1 MRIGK
6 VAIVLVAGVLAV
18 IRLPGTAVSGGSPD
32 MIRLADG
39 PGDMNINL
47 VVRQLNVT
55 PVQAYVGDEIHI
67 EVLIENKAEG
77 SNTTTAD
84 LYANGKLIG
93 RKLFTWGW
101 SSGERLY
108 RLSFDWDT
116 RSASPGEYRI
126 RAEAFV
132 WTDTS
137 PFDNA
142 LEMKQP
148 VILVSPGEAFPG
160 GKTAGGSATE
170 TDRGL

>member
-6 VAIVLVAGVLAV
+6 VAMVLAAGVLAAFGV
-18 IRLPGTAVSGGSPD
+18 PGTAVSGVPPE
-32 MIRLADG
+32 MIRFAG
-39 PGDMNINL
+39 PSDMNIDL
-47 VVRQLNVT
+47 AVRQLTVT
-55 PVQAYVGDEIHI
+55 PVRAYVGDTIHV

-77 SNTTTAD
+77 SNTTNAD
-84 LYANGKLIG
+84 LYANGKRIA
-93 RKLFTWGW
+93 RQLFTWGA
-101 SSGERLY
+101 SPGERLY

-116 RSASPGEYRI
+116 RSVSPGKYKI

-137 PFDNA
+137 PFDND

-160 GKTAGGSATE
+160 GETAGGSATE
-170 TDRGL
+170 IDRGL